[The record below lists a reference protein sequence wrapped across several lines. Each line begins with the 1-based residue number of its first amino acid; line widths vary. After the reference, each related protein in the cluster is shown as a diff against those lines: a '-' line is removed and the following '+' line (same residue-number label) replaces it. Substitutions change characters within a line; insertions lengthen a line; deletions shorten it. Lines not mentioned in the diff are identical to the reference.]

1 MYFFLVVGGGM
12 AVAIF
17 LIYQLCR
24 LAHIEVKLSSLV
36 LCAVLALVVNV
47 LAVKMS
53 PFLDRGH
60 YIRLGLMVVAAAA
73 VVTVFNE
80 RLLRREEALAAGTKE
95 AVLSAIKKPL
105 PWEGAADESA
115 AETEAAS
122 ANDDATAAS
131 TAGAAGATPTEQAAV
146 EPSAAN
152 SAAAEPG
159 ASADVVATEDSAAD
173 VKPVLEV
180 RPTESEAH
188 AYASEQVT
196 VRARGKETAEI
207 VETER
212 LEEAQE
218 RTAELAAELEAE
230 EERRRE
236 ENLARLQEEREAA
249 AAAEK
254 AAEEARFAAEKA
266 EREAKAAAEQAAQE
280 AKAAESAERDEY
292 RAAVA
297 GLTTLDDILDYI
309 YEVKAERPLAA
320 AVAYGEA
327 ITRFADDSY
336 TPFLIIEL
344 STLYRE
350 QGDYAGAIRTY
361 EHALTLPII
370 AASGAMHSEMTKN
383 LGYLRTVS
391 DILTAHQAQSTP
403 FAAIPAEIKQEIEA
417 EFEARCA
424 KSMGE

>member
-105 PWEGAADESA
+105 PWEGAGEESVADESA
-115 AETEAAS
+115 ATAEAVEE
-122 ANDDATAAS
+122 
-131 TAGAAGATPTEQAAV
+131 AGAADATPPEQAAS

-152 SAAAEPG
+152 GAAAEPG
-159 ASADVVATEDSAAD
+159 ASADVTATEDSAAD

-218 RTAELAAELEAE
+218 KTQALAAELEAE

-254 AAEEARFAAEKA
+254 AAQEAKLAAEQA

-280 AKAAESAERDEY
+280 AKAAESAEREQY

-297 GLTTLDDILDYI
+297 ELTSLDDILDYI

-370 AASGAMHSEMTKN
+370 AASGAMQSEMTKN

>member
-53 PFLDRGH
+53 PFLDKGH
-60 YIRLGLMVVAAAA
+60 YIRLGLLVVAAAA

-105 PWEGAADESA
+105 PWEGAGEESDADEFA
-115 AETEAAS
+115 
-122 ANDDATAAS
+122 ATAEAVEE
-131 TAGAAGATPTEQAAV
+131 AGAVGATPPEQVATESSV
-146 EPSAAN
+146 ES

-173 VKPVLEV
+173 VKMVLEV

-218 RTAELAAELEAE
+218 KTQALAAELEAE

-254 AAEEARFAAEKA
+254 AAQEAKLAAEQA

-280 AKAAESAERDEY
+280 AKAAESAEREQY

-297 GLTTLDDILDYI
+297 ELTSLDDILDYI

-370 AASGAMHSEMTKN
+370 AASGAMQSEMTKN

>member
-53 PFLDRGH
+53 PFLDKGH
-60 YIRLGLMVVAAAA
+60 YIRLGLLVVAAAA

-105 PWEGAADESA
+105 PWEGAGEESDADEFA
-115 AETEAAS
+115 
-122 ANDDATAAS
+122 ATAEAVEE
-131 TAGAAGATPTEQAAV
+131 AGAVGATPPEQVATESSV
-146 EPSAAN
+146 ES

-173 VKPVLEV
+173 VKMVLEV

-236 ENLARLQEEREAA
+236 ENLARLQAEREAA

-254 AAEEARFAAEKA
+254 AAEEARLAAEKAEAEERATA
-266 EREAKAAAEQAAQE
+266 EREAKA
-280 AKAAESAERDEY
+280 AAESAERDEY
-292 RAAVA
+292 RAVVA
-297 GLTTLDDILDYI
+297 GLATLDDILDYI

>member
-12 AVAIF
+12 AVAIL
-17 LIYQLCR
+17 LIYQICR

-60 YIRLGLMVVAAAA
+60 YIRLGLLVVAAAA

-80 RLLRREEALAAGTKE
+80 RLLRREEALAAGTDE

-105 PWEGAADESA
+105 PWEGAGEPPDA
-115 AETEAAS
+115 AETEDQESAA
-122 ANDDATAAS
+122 DDMTLA
-131 TAGAAGATPTEQAAV
+131 EQVADA
-146 EPSAAN
+146 EPSAEN
-152 SAAAEPG
+152 GAAAEPG
-159 ASADVVATEDSAAD
+159 ASADVAATEDSAAD

-218 RTAELAAELEAE
+218 KTQALAAELEAE

-236 ENLARLQEEREAA
+236 ENLAKLQEEREAA
-249 AAAEK
+249 EKAKQEAKLAAEQAERAIKAAAEK
-254 AAEEARFAAEKA
+254 AA
-266 EREAKAAAEQAAQE
+266 QE
-280 AKAAESAERDEY
+280 ASASESAEREQY
-292 RAAVA
+292 RARVA
-297 GLTTLDDILDYI
+297 QLSTLDDILDYI

-370 AASGAMHSEMTKN
+370 AESGAMQSEMTKN

-424 KSMGE
+424 NVMGE